1 MTKLQTWTMTGLA
14 TVALLIGALLATGAI
29 GSAQEGTATP
39 TPAPTADAGD
49 DEATATPA
57 PSDDST
63 DDDADSE
70 DTDDDTDS
78 EDTDSGDTD
87 DEGRGGCAGGGKYLI
102 KEAAAEVLGLSEE
115 DLKDALRDGQT
126 LAGIAESQGMSVEDF
141 RAALEENVT
150 AALQEQLDAGEITKE
165 EFDESIEGLDEKLDQ
180 IINSTSGGARFSNPF
195 GDSGFGD
202 GA

>member
-14 TVALLIGALLATGAI
+14 TVALLIGALLASGAI

-39 TPAPTADAGD
+39 TPAPTADGGD
-49 DEATATPA
+49 DEGTATPA

-63 DDDADSE
+63 DDDSESEDTDDDADSE
-70 DTDDDTDS
+70 DTDD
-78 EDTDSGDTD
+78 ED
-87 DEGRGGCAGGGKYLI
+87 RRGCAGGGKYLI
-102 KEAAAEVLGLSEE
+102 KEAAAEILGLSEE

-150 AALQEQLDAGEITKE
+150 AALQEQLNAGEITQE
-165 EFDESIEGLDEKLDQ
+165 EFDESIDGLDEKLDE